1 MIFLVTA
8 RAQSKHRAE
17 EEHLQKEKEKR
28 SGPIPSSL
36 DNDPSDKFEV
46 WIQNLDNGL
55 YEGGRAKQTLTR
67 EQKRKN
73 RQAHWEDKSQ
83 SDNSDAPPIGDT
95 DATESDH
102 KSDEE
107 QIAKH
112 ALDVSAEEMRT
123 LQSTDTT
130 LDAVREAAEGKCYS
144 AGVGFFKRD
153 GLLYRKWTL
162 PGQNGQDM
170 EVEQLVLPQ
179 QFRGTILT
187 FSSQHTSISRSSR
200 EG

>member
-8 RAQSKHRAE
+8 RAQSKHRAK

-55 YEGGRAKQTLTR
+55 FEGGRTKRSLTR

-83 SDNSDAPPIGDT
+83 NDNSDAPSIGDT
-95 DATESDH
+95 DATESEDD
-102 KSDEE
+102 SDEVW
-107 QIAKH
+107 IAN
-112 ALDVSAEEMRT
+112 M
-123 LQSTDTT
+123 
-130 LDAVREAAEGKCYS
+130 
-144 AGVGFFKRD
+144 
-153 GLLYRKWTL
+153 
-162 PGQNGQDM
+162 P
-170 EVEQLVLPQ
+170 
-179 QFRGTILT
+179 
-187 FSSQHTSISRSSR
+187 
-200 EG
+200 